1 MPAFALTLT
10 ATPENPWITFEGGS
24 GPGKGKHIV
33 FLAGDE
39 EYRSEEGLPQLARI
53 LARRHGFR
61 CTVLFSINERG
72 EIDPDLHD
80 NQPGIEALDKADL
93 CILLLRF
100 RSWPEAQMKHFVEY
114 YRAGKPFI
122 ALRTSTHAFDFPAD
136 SKSPYADYGWR
147 SQRWPGGFGKQVLGE
162 NWVTHWGDHGV
173 QATLGIPETISSP
186 LFKGVGRLF
195 GTTDVYEASPPADA
209 TVLFRG
215 AVLSGL
221 NPSDPPAT
229 HRKKTVGGV
238 EQPVNEPMMPIVWIR
253 ERANEAGRKNKI
265 FTTTMGAATDLL
277 DENLRRLLVNAAY
290 WATGM
295 EKKIPAKANVEF
307 VGDYQPSP
315 FGFGKFKKGVKPA
328 DLAMGRGGRL

>member
-1 MPAFALTLT
+1 MPAFALPLT
-10 ATPENPWITFEGGS
+10 VTPENPWITLEGGS

-53 LARRHGFR
+53 LAKRHGFR

-72 EIDPDLHD
+72 EIDPDRHD

-100 RSWPEAQMKHFVEY
+100 RAWPDAHMKHFVEY
-114 YRAGKPFI
+114 YRAGKPII
-122 ALRTSTHAFDFPAD
+122 ALRTSTHAFDYPAD
-136 SKSPYADYGWR
+136 SKSLYADYGWR
-147 SQRWPGGFGKQVLGE
+147 STAWPGGFGKQVLGE
-162 NWVTHWGDHGV
+162 NWVTHWGNHGS
-173 QATLGIPETISSP
+173 QATLGIPETIATP
-186 LFKGVGRLF
+186 IFNGIGRLF
-195 GTTDVYEASPPADA
+195 GTTDVYEAAPPPDA
-209 TVLFRG
+209 KILYRG
-215 AVLSGL
+215 AVLSGMKAT
-221 NPSDPPAT
+221 DPPAT
-229 HRKKTVGGV
+229 NRKKTVGGI

-253 ERANEAGRKNKI
+253 ERTNEAGRKNRI

-295 EKKIPAKANVEF
+295 EKKIPARANVEF
-307 VGDYQPSP
+307 VGDYKPSP
-315 FGFGKFKKGVKPA
+315 FGFGGFKKGVKPA